1 MFLSNFITDINGM
14 CEFYAKE
21 LPMVFEY
28 DGILFPQNQIELI
41 QKLITKHLK
50 QYVERHGGID
60 NIELYTE
67 KELQDM
73 ANKVSPSHLKVWCQ
87 FSN

>member
-1 MFLSNFITDINGM
+1 M

-67 KELQDM
+67 KNCYM
-73 ANKVSPSHLKVWCQ
+73 ATKCPKPPYLVSILKL
-87 FSN
+87 N